1 MNDTILVI
9 EDNPEMLEN
18 TAEMLSLAGYKV
30 LTAKDGKEGV
40 DTAVKQPPDLI
51 LCDIM
56 MPEMDGFNVLNTLQ
70 NIPKMVGVPFVFLTA
85 KTTKGDFRQG
95 MDLGADDYLTKP
107 FNESD
112 LLKVVN
118 ARLRKSGLLKKKY
131 EHSLEGL
138 NGLLDDVN
146 SNANIQGL
154 SENRH
159 VKKVRAKDFLFM
171 EGDAADFLYFIV
183 SGRIKTYKTNE
194 FGKEYIIE
202 INKKG
207 DFIGHTTLLDGNI
220 GGSTYTVTAT
230 AIEDSEVSLIPKQD
244 FFKLLYSNQEVALKF
259 ISFMS
264 NNLQEAEERLLKL
277 AYDSARKRVAEALLF
292 VFRKYQLQGKDGSS
306 FPIHR
311 ENISALAGVSPESVS
326 RNLTDFKN
334 EGLIEIDNR
343 NIQILDYKKLETLKN

>member
-1 MNDTILVI
+1 MNDTILII
-9 EDNPEMLEN
+9 EDNLEMREN

-56 MPEMDGFNVLNTLQ
+56 MPGMDGYEVLNTLQ
-70 NIPKMVGVPFVFLTA
+70 SVPKMVGVPFVFLTA
-85 KTTKGDFRQG
+85 KTAKNDFRFG

-107 FNESD
+107 FNERD
-112 LLKVVN
+112 LLKVVDS
-118 ARLRKSGLLKKKY
+118 RIKKSRLLKKRY
-131 EHSLEGL
+131 ENNLQGL
-138 NGLLDDVN
+138 NDLISEVNTTANMGLL
-146 SNANIQGL
+146 Q
-154 SENRH
+154 ENRH
-159 VKKVRAKDFLFM
+159 VKKLRAKDFLFM
-171 EGDAADFLYFIV
+171 EGDTADFLYFII

-202 INKKG
+202 MHKKG
-207 DFIGHTTLLDGNI
+207 DFLGHAALLDGSI
-220 GGSTYTVTAT
+220 GGTKYRLTAT
-230 AIEDSEVSLIPKQD
+230 AIEDSEVAMIPKQD
-244 FFKLLYSNQEVALKF
+244 FYKLIYSNQEVAMKF

-264 NNLQEAEERLLKL
+264 NNLHDVEERLVKL

-292 VFRKYQLQGKDGSS
+292 VFRKYQMENKDGAS

-334 EGLIEIDNR
+334 EGLIDIDSR
-343 NIQILDYKKLETLKN
+343 NIRILEYRKLEGLKN